1 MSNGNIL
8 NRIFEPR
15 QQIATERKRFGNRA
29 LFALI
34 LPIVIEQFL
43 ALLVGIADTFMISY
57 AGETAVSGVALVTQ
71 LDNVFIVIFS
81 AMATGGSVI
90 ISQYVGIRD
99 KEMGSRA
106 ASQLLMIISLIAVT
120 IAALIFILGDHLF
133 TLLFGGAEQGVYD
146 AGVLYLKICASSFLF
161 LGIYNACAG
170 AYRSMGDTRS
180 VMRVAIV
187 MNIINIGGN
196 AIGVFLLHAGV
207 AGVAVPSLIARI
219 FAAVVMLTKV
229 TRPDSFI
236 RIRLREVFHW
246 NGAMIRRIFR
256 IAIPGSVENGL
267 FMLAKLVISSEVAT
281 FGTAQIAA
289 YGVSQSFWSMSALF
303 CLAMGPAFITVIGQY
318 MGAGDVE
325 GAEYYMKK
333 LLRITFVGAI
343 AWNAFFYGVMSLML
357 MGYNLSSEAAHYV
370 MILVLIHNVFNGLF
384 CPISFALSNGLR
396 ASGDAKYSMYAT
408 VASSVVIRTA
418 LSLFLGMTLHLG
430 VVGVAMAMVCDWLSK
445 AIFIWIRYRSG
456 KWKNFKVI

>member
-1 MSNGNIL
+1 MTENKVL
-8 NRIFEPR
+8 NLIFEPR
-15 QQIATERKRFGNRA
+15 QQIPKERRRFDNRA

-57 AGETAVSGVALVTQ
+57 AGEAAISGVALVTQ

-90 ISQYVGIRD
+90 ISQYVGTKDRENGI
-99 KEMGSRA
+99 RA
-106 ASQLLMIISLIAVT
+106 ASQLLMIISLVALV
-120 IAALIFILGDHLF
+120 IAAFILILGKQVF
-133 TLLFGGAEQGVYD
+133 SLLFGSVEPNVLSS
-146 AGVLYLKICASSFLF
+146 GVLYMKISAASFVF

-180 VMRVAIV
+180 VMYVAIA
-187 MNIINIGGN
+187 MNAINIAGN
-196 AIGVFLLHAGV
+196 AVGVFLLRAGV
-207 AGVAVPSLIARI
+207 AGVAVPSLISRI
-219 FAAVVMLTKV
+219 FAAAVMLVRV
-229 TRPDSFI
+229 TRADSFI
-236 RIRLREVFHW
+236 RVRVREVFRW
-246 NGAMIRRIFR
+246 NGSMIRRIFR
-256 IAIPGSVENGL
+256 IALPSSVENGL

-281 FGTAQIAA
+281 FGTVQIAA

-318 MGAGDVE
+318 MGAGDIE

-333 LLRITFVGAI
+333 LLRITFAGAI
-343 AWNAFFYGVMSLML
+343 LWNAFFYGVMALML
-357 MGYNLSSEAAHYV
+357 MGYNLSSEAAHFV

-396 ASGDAKYSMYAT
+396 ASGDARYSMYAT
-408 VASSVVIRTA
+408 IASSVVIRMA
-418 LSLFLGMTLHLG
+418 LSLLLGQTLRMG
-430 VVGVAMAMVCDWLSK
+430 VVGVALAMVCDWLSK
-445 AIFIWIRYRSG
+445 AAFIWIRYRSG
-456 KWKNFKVI
+456 KWKSFKVI

>member
-1 MSNGNIL
+1 MKNNL
-8 NRIFEPR
+8 ANLIFEPR
-15 QQIATERKRFGNRA
+15 TQIPEEQKKFDNRA

-57 AGETAVSGVALVTQ
+57 AGEAAVSGVALVTQ

-90 ISQYVGIRD
+90 ISQYVGMKDQER
-99 KEMGSRA
+99 GVRA
-106 ASQLLMIISLIAVT
+106 ASQLLMIISLIAIV
-120 IAALIFILGDHLF
+120 IAAFILTLGNHVF
-133 TLLFGGAEQGVYD
+133 ALLFGSVDAPVHD
-146 AGVLYLKICASSFLF
+146 AGVLYMKISASSFLF
-161 LGIYNACAG
+161 LAIYNACAG
-170 AYRSMGDTRS
+170 TYRSMGDTRS
-180 VMRVAIV
+180 VMYVAIA
-187 MNIINIGGN
+187 MNIINIAGN

-207 AGVAVPSLIARI
+207 AGVAVPSLISRI
-219 FAAVVMLTKV
+219 FAAIVMLVKV

-236 RIRLREVFHW
+236 RIKLKEVFRW
-246 NGAMIRRIFR
+246 NGSMIRRIFR
-256 IAIPGSVENGL
+256 IAIPSSVENGL

-281 FGTAQIAA
+281 FGTVQIAA

-318 MGAGDVE
+318 MGAGDIP

-333 LLRITFVGAI
+333 LLRITFIGAI
-343 AWNAFFYGVMSLML
+343 AWNAFFYGVMALML
-357 MGYNLSSEAAHYV
+357 MAYNLSSEAAGYV

-408 VASSVVIRTA
+408 IASSVIIRMA
-418 LSLFLGMTLHLG
+418 LSFLLGVTLKMG
-430 VVGVAMAMVCDWLSK
+430 VVGVALAMVCDWLSK
-445 AIFIWIRYRSG
+445 AIFIWIRYKSG
-456 KWKNFKVI
+456 KWKQFKVI